1 MTQSY
6 QNNFALSK
14 HCEDTSQLNG
24 LALAILT
31 NLTNLLNAMCKF
43 EMKNE
48 T

>member
-1 MTQSY
+1 MTQGY
-6 QNNFALSK
+6 QNNLALSK

-31 NLTNLLNAMCKF
+31 NLLNAMSKF